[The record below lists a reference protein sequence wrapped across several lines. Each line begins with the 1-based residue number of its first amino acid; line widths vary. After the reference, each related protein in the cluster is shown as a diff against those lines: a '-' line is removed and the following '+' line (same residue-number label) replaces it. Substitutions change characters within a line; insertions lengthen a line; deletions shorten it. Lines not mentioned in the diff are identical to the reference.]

1 MGVLK
6 WFRRSRTDI
15 LAKQIEELKQK
26 LRQRSDFPKAK
37 AAITQLMTC
46 MRMKLGE
53 RKQRKLDY
61 RFRTRQ
67 HVCRKRRKRRK
78 PMHTASPT
86 PTVFTDPHTVVN
98 LSEIQLSPAEVTVL
112 SSFCP
117 TPPQLN
123 TFQLQNVLEDF
134 YRHLRLKEV
143 FYDSEESDGEEYQP
157 NPFTRRKKRWTPPK
171 NREPALESYIQAW
184 NESVHE
190 RAPPPEKNKD
200 NLTREEMVTLKSL
213 RNRVRLEKSS

>member
-6 WFRRSRTDI
+6 WFRRFRTDI
-15 LAKQIEELKQK
+15 LAKQIEELEQK
-26 LRQRSDFPKAK
+26 LRQRSDIPKAK
-37 AAITQLMTC
+37 AAITHLMTC

-53 RKQRKLDY
+53 REQRKPDY

-67 HVCRKRRKRRK
+67 HVK
-78 PMHTASPT
+78 PMNTASPT

-134 YRHLRLKEV
+134 YRHLHLKEV
-143 FYDSEESDGEEYQP
+143 CYDSEESDGGEYQP

-171 NREPALESYIQAW
+171 NREPALESYIQAL
-184 NESVHE
+184 NE
-190 RAPPPEKNKD
+190 A
-200 NLTREEMVTLKSL
+200 
-213 RNRVRLEKSS
+213 